1 MTKKF
6 GIDIDGTVTHPNSL
20 LPHINDEYQLQLS
33 LEDITQYEL
42 TNVINIPP
50 EEFYEWFVKAEP
62 KIYAESPLAPGA
74 KEVLTKWKEQFQ
86 LYFISARRSD
96 LLEITKKWFNMNDLR
111 YHHIELIGSHHKVE
125 TAKKYN
131 VDLFFEDKHDNAVM
145 IHEELNIPVILFDTP
160 YNQDPIPEG
169 VIRVKNWQEAE
180 KWVNNWT
187 YQEELKKS

>member
-180 KWVNNWT
+180 KWVNKWT
-187 YQEELKKS
+187 NQEELKKS